1 MKTYNPKY
9 RWQLTNNQ
17 TNILILIQA
26 LRFTTTDILAEI
38 LHKDRSTIYERLS
51 VLQQQGFIIKQY
63 DTSFRIRQRP
73 ATYCLDNAGIRV
85 LIELRQIKASK
96 LRQHYKDKSFDE
108 EKIDSCL
115 RLSHILLGIRRRHEG
130 EFRFH
135 TQYQFDGN
143 NYIKPAPL
151 LHAIASDSTA
161 PEFLIDFIPA
171 KTMSWIIRKRI
182 RQHEDFADDEDSAS
196 YPYVLFVAG
205 NASTEKRIINFTK
218 ELYSDFKI
226 YTTRLDLLLDSVS
239 LNIWQ
244 DPVDSLGSD
253 GDEIPQRISLPNTF
267 ED

>member
-1 MKTYNPKY
+1 MKIHNPKH
-9 RWQLTNNQ
+9 RWQLTKNQ
-17 TNILILIQA
+17 TNILILTQA
-26 LRFTTTDILAEI
+26 LRFTTTDILAEL

-51 VLQQQGFIIKQY
+51 VLEQQGFIIKQY
-63 DTSFRIRQRP
+63 NSSYRIRQRP

-85 LIELRQIKASK
+85 LIELRQIKPSK
-96 LRQHYKDKSFDE
+96 LRQHYKDKSFSE
-108 EKIDSCL
+108 EKIDNCL
-115 RLSHILLGIRRRHEG
+115 RMSYILLGIRRRHEG

-135 TQYQFDGN
+135 TQYQFEGH

-151 LHAIASDSTA
+151 LHAIPSDDAS

-171 KTMSWIIRKRI
+171 TTMSWIIRKRT
-182 RQHEDFADDEDSAS
+182 RQHEDFADDKDSAS

-205 NASTEKRIINFTK
+205 NASTEKRIVNLTK
-218 ELYSDFKI
+218 ELYNDFKI

-239 LNIWQ
+239 SNIWQ

-253 GDEIPQRISLPNTF
+253 DDEIPQRISLPNTY